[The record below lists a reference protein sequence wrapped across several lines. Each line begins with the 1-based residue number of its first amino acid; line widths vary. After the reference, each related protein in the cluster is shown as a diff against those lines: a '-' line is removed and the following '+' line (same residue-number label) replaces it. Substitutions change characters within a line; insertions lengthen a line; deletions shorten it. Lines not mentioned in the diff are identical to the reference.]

1 MKRKIGFIGAGNM
14 GSRMA
19 NRLIANGHE
28 VIVCDAFQQALEP
41 FAIRGIRVTGKPA
54 EAARSD
60 IVILMV
66 ADDSQ
71 LLQVVTGPG
80 GLLEGIDRSAPP
92 LLMIMSTGLPKTMAA
107 VRDAVAS
114 FGVRVIEAPVSGGV
128 GGAERG
134 TLSIMLGGDQADIDE
149 AMPIILCMGKSAFR
163 CGDFGSA
170 QTVKLINNMIGLTN
184 LYITAEAFELA
195 RKSGIDLLQL
205 GPILEA
211 STGRNFV
218 SQDIR
223 TSCFQY
229 ASWAS
234 TPDAFDSLSRIVR
247 KDMHLAVQ
255 LLEDVGVDAR
265 VLKNVAGL
273 LGDNSRSVFDRWN
286 GLGALHFDDQ
296 QAGASSRGSAG

>member
-19 NRLIANGHE
+19 NRLIDAGHDL
-28 VIVCDAFQQALEP
+28 IVCDAFSSALEP
-41 FAIRGIRVTGKPA
+41 YAARGVRVSSTPA
-54 EAARSD
+54 DAARSD
-60 IVILMV
+60 VVILMV
-66 ADDSQ
+66 ADDAQ
-71 LLQVVTGPG
+71 LLTVVLGPG
-80 GLLEGIDRSAPP
+80 GLVEGIDPAAPP
-92 LLMIMSTGLPKTMAA
+92 MLLIMSTGLPKTMLA
-107 VRDAVAS
+107 VRDAVAP
-114 FGVRVIEAPVSGGV
+114 FGARVIEAPVSGGV

-134 TLSIMLGGDQADIDE
+134 TLSILTGGDEADIEE
-149 AMPIILCMGKSAFR
+149 AMPVIRCMGQSVFR

-195 RKSGIDLLQL
+195 QKSGVDLLQL

-229 ASWAS
+229 ANWAS
-234 TPDAFDSLSRIVR
+234 SPEAFDALSRIVR
-247 KDMHLAVQ
+247 KDMQLAIK
-255 LLEDVGVDAR
+255 LAEDVGIEAG
-265 VLKNVAGL
+265 VLKQVAGV
-273 LGDNSRSVFDRWN
+273 LGDSSPRVYERWH
-286 GLGALHFDDQ
+286 GIGALEF
-296 QAGASSRGSAG
+296 RE